1 MIARMIVAG
10 VMVGIGCGGCAPVA
24 GGGGSAASGRF
35 EAKVA
40 DVQLLADGRN
50 AVLLKSFAYVD
61 GNGLRWECPAGETID
76 GASIPQTFWSIIGGP
91 FEGKY
96 RFASIVHD
104 RYCRAPHGGRTW
116 QQVHR
121 MFYEAC
127 IAGGTDETLAKAMY
141 AAVYHFGPRWSDQD
155 KGEEELAAL
164 VPPERARMAEE
175 LAVWE
180 GSRRVA
186 ATGPAGSRLPTAG
199 AGPTQ
204 GQYRELVLARR
215 PETVAPDRAARVLGT
230 SPVLEK
236 WDRLRGMIRGNP
248 GVTLDQIERGE

>member
-1 MIARMIVAG
+1 MIIRTVLAG
-10 VMVGIGCGGCAPVA
+10 VMAAGFCGGCAQD
-24 GGGGSAASGRF
+24 GGGGGPGGSGRF
-35 EAKVA
+35 EAEVA

-50 AVLLKSFAYVD
+50 AVLLKPFAYVD
-61 GNGLRWECPAGETID
+61 GNGSRWECPAGETVD
-76 GASIPQTFWSIIGGP
+76 GASIPQVFWSIVGGP

-116 QQVHR
+116 RDVHR

-127 IAGGTDETLAKAMY
+127 LAGGTDPALAKVMY
-141 AAVYHFGPRWSDQD
+141 AAVFHFGPRWADQE

-175 LAVWE
+175 LAAWE
-180 GSRRVA
+180 ATRRMA
-186 ATGPAGSRLPTAG
+186 ATGPSATRLPTAG

-204 GQYRELVLARR
+204 ADYRKLVLAPR
-215 PETVAPDRAARVLGT
+215 PTTAVPERAAAVLGR
-230 SPVLEK
+230 SPTLEK
-236 WDRLRGMIRGNP
+236 WDRIRGLIRGNP
-248 GVTLDQIERGE
+248 GATLDQIEAAQ